1 MKSVFV
7 SKALLAAV
15 IGAVLCSSNAFAAD
29 KGCSDKACGANSKE
43 CAKKGKHTEEPAK
56 GSETK
61 ASETKASETKAEA
74 AKAEEKPAK

>member
-15 IGAVLCSSNAFAAD
+15 VGAVLCSSNAFAAD

-61 ASETKASETKAEA
+61 ASETKAEA
-74 AKAEEKPAK
+74 AKVEEKPAK

>member
-15 IGAVLCSSNAFAAD
+15 VGAVLCSSNAFAAD

-43 CAKKGKHTEEPAK
+43 CAKKHHKHTEEPAK
-56 GSETK
+56 
-61 ASETKASETKAEA
+61 ASETKPEA
-74 AKAEEKPAK
+74 AKAEEKPTK